1 VYCHEEDLFLI
12 DLGIHWRMFANV
24 RDGMTFLGTVQHG
37 VAVIGALA
45 ST

>member
-24 RDGMTFLGTVQHG
+24 RDGMTFLGIRPARCGGHR
-37 VAVIGALA
+37 ALA